1 MNRSRTL
8 ACALLA
14 CGLAAC
20 QQEAIDP
27 MVKQAK
33 YKAYAP
39 NPFFADGRSMRTP
52 PPGTV
57 SRERQLGSTQ
67 LIRGV
72 DEKGVNITNFPL
84 PLDAALLDTGRRK
97 YQIHCAL
104 CHGLAGDGKSLIAS
118 QMSLKTPPS
127 LHERRQLVNGHIYEV
142 VTNGYGLM
150 AGYAVELSVAER
162 WAVVAYVRALQRTQN
177 ARLEDA
183 PAPERTVLA
192 AQAETPTQP
201 GHAPGSPHPVEP
213 PVHPGAE
220 PMREPQHDAPKERP

>member
-1 MNRSRTL
+1 MSTQAAIRPWRGLRLAAAAALLSGSL
-8 ACALLA
+8 ACI
-14 CGLAAC
+14 

-39 NPFFADGRSMRTP
+39 NPFFADGRAMRTP
-52 PPGTV
+52 PAGTV
-57 SRERQLGSTQ
+57 ARVQQLGSTQ

-72 DEKGVNITNFPL
+72 DERGVKISNFPL
-84 PLDAALLDTGRRK
+84 VLDRALLELGRKK
-97 YQIHCAL
+97 YEIHCAL
-104 CHGLAGDGKSLIAS
+104 CHGLAGDGQSLIAS

-150 AGYAVELSVAER
+150 AGYGVELSVEER
-162 WAVVAYVRALQRTQN
+162 WAVVAYVRALQRTET

-183 PAPERTVLA
+183 PPAERALLA
-192 AQAETPTQP
+192 T
-201 GHAPGSPHPVEP
+201 HPADP
-213 PVHPGAE
+213 A
-220 PMREPQHDAPKERP
+220 PQHLPAHQPDPKERP